1 MFENGHNMIPLAAIL
16 SIGEKVLD
24 KVLPDPEAKAKAQA
38 SLMEMA
44 QRGELAQLEAQVK
57 EMQSARDREVQIA
70 TSEFAPMLSKIV
82 TPLLA
87 LGTVGLTFILFGVII
102 FVDVDTDSKDILIYV
117 LGALT
122 SAVTMVLGYYFGSSR
137 QAARKRAPSLMTSWK
152 RKSEPDPKLHLIRD
166 DQVRDGFAFW
176 YGQHANKF

>member
-1 MFENGHNMIPLAAIL
+1 VVGLDVCGFKNQNKFKEQPMIPLAAIL

-24 KVLPDPEAKAKAQA
+24 KVMPDPEAKAKAQA
-38 SLMEMA
+38 MLMEMA
-44 QRGELAQLEAQVK
+44 QKGQLAELEANVK

-82 TPLLA
+82 TPVLA

-102 FVDVDTDSKDILIYV
+102 FVDVDADSKDILIYV

-122 SAVTMVLGYYFGSSR
+122 SAVTMVLVITLDR
-137 QAARKRAPSLMTSWK
+137 LLAAKE
-152 RKSEPDPKLHLIRD
+152 KSMQLD
-166 DQVRDGFAFW
+166 DILD
-176 YGQHANKF
+176 KKK

>member
-1 MFENGHNMIPLAAIL
+1 MIPLAAIL

-24 KVLPDPEAKAKAQA
+24 KVLPDPEAKAKAQV

-87 LGTVGLTFILFGVII
+87 LGTVGPNLYPV
-102 FVDVDTDSKDILIYV
+102 
-117 LGALT
+117 
-122 SAVTMVLGYYFGSSR
+122 
-137 QAARKRAPSLMTSWK
+137 W
-152 RKSEPDPKLHLIRD
+152 RD
-166 DQVRDGFAFW
+166 YLCGCGCRLQR
-176 YGQHANKF
+176 HS

>member
-1 MFENGHNMIPLAAIL
+1 MLPIGAIL

-44 QRGELAQLEAQVK
+44 QKGQLAELEAMTK
-57 EMQSARDREVQIA
+57 EMDSARRREIEIA
-70 TSEFAPMLSKIV
+70 TSDAAPFINKIV
-82 TPLLA
+82 TPILA

-102 FVDVDTDSKDILIYV
+102 FVDVDADSKDILIYV

-122 SAVTMVLGYYFGSSR
+122 SAVTMVLGYYFGSS
-137 QAARKRAPSLMTSWK
+137 AGSKEKDNKIKELMK
-152 RKSEPDPKLHLIRD
+152 
-166 DQVRDGFAFW
+166 
-176 YGQHANKF
+176 